1 LFKPYEVAV
10 KGRYKNDIADIWL
23 AKKNKPEEVDKKN
36 FSDCFHGV
44 PKYIIEKR
52 GISIETCRAWQIGY
66 WKRGKQGVF
75 FPIYDNDDRF
85 VGYSIRWIF
94 PRDDEASYF
103 HMPGLK
109 RNKILYGE
117 NMIDEKRSEK
127 YVIVEGPIDAL
138 KVWQAGYNALS
149 PIGGSFSDGHVSK
162 IMNIVR
168 HLDGIVMGDGDK
180 AGRALSDDVYNKLS
194 ERKLRIRKVDMP
206 SGKDP
211 ADCSEDEI
219 RKLVG

>member
-1 LFKPYEVAV
+1 MFKPYDIA
-10 KGRYKNDIADIWL
+10 KMGRYKNDIAELWL
-23 AKKNKPEEVDKKN
+23 AKKDKPQEINKKDFE
-36 FSDCFHGV
+36 DCFHAV

-52 GISIETCRAWQIGY
+52 GISIETCRAWGVGY

-75 FPIYDNDDRF
+75 FPIYDSDKRF
-85 VGYSIRWIF
+85 VGYTIRWIF
-94 PRDDEASYF
+94 PKDDAPSYF

-117 NMIDEKRSEK
+117 NMIDEKRSDK

-162 IMNIVR
+162 ILLLARN
-168 HLDGIVMGDGDK
+168 LSGFVMGDGDK
-180 AGRALSDDVYNKLS
+180 AGRELSNDVYNRLS
-194 ERKLRIRKVDMP
+194 DRKLKISKIECPDGR
-206 SGKDP
+206 DP
-211 ADCSEDEI
+211 ADLNNEEI
-219 RKLVG
+219 KKLIG